1 MRSVV
6 VLRLSL
12 VAVLALATGC
22 SSNKG
27 KIEGT
32 KWTSQAATVKGKP
45 VIAGFVQLEFTKD
58 DKVTL
63 KRDTDTFTGSYS
75 LGMSSTVTLHLDQEL
90 SGSKIHAEKI
100 VITGDTLTM
109 TDYDGTQISF
119 QRAK

>member
-45 VIAGFVQLEFTKD
+45 VTTGFVQLEFTKD
-58 DKVTL
+58 GKVTL

-109 TDYDGTQISF
+109 TDYDGTQIFF